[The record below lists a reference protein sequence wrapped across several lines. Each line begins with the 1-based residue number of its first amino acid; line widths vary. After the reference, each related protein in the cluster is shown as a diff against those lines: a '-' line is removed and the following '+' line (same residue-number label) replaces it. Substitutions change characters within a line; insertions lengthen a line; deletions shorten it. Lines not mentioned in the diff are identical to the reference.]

1 MPPYVR
7 IVGPKNSGKTALVE
21 ALVAELTRR
30 GRRVGTIKHDAHDFV
45 VDYPGKDSWRHR
57 QAGAVATVIC
67 SATQL
72 ALMRDTDGAPTVA
85 ALVARYFGDCDLVLV
100 EGYRADDGPAI
111 CLQGITVGGP
121 MLAAL
126 PQGYGLTPE
135 QIRDVADL
143 LDKG

>member
-1 MPPYVR
+1 MPPYFR

-72 ALMRDTDGAPTVA
+72 ALMRDAEGAPTVA
-85 ALVARYFGDCDLVLV
+85 TLVDQYFGHCDLVLV

-111 CLQGITVGGP
+111 CLQGITVDGP
-121 MLAAL
+121 VVAAL
-126 PQGYGLTPE
+126 PQGYGLTSE
-135 QIRDVADL
+135 QVRAVADAV
-143 LDKG
+143 DRG